1 MKVDKKGRVSLP
13 AELRAELPENDSRLM
28 FFQPADTPWI
38 NGCAYG
44 EFDRVLGELEQ
55 ALPGPSRSASQ
66 RLASNVLG
74 IGDADDI
81 GDAYAESVLVQL
93 DPEGRFSL
101 PDMVRQTLGISET
114 VMFVGKGAVFQ
125 IWHPDVYA
133 AHRAEARARRLQRFG
148 AGGPT

>member
-13 AELRAELPENDSRLM
+13 AELRAELPDSDARLM
-28 FFQPADTPWI
+28 LFQPADTPWI

-44 EFDRVLGELEQ
+44 EFDRVLAELEQ
-55 ALPGPSRSASQ
+55 ALPGPARSGPQ
-66 RLASNVLG
+66 RLASNILG
-74 IGDADDI
+74 IGADDDI

-101 PDMVRQTLGISET
+101 PDMVRQTLKIGEA

-125 IWHPDVYA
+125 IWHPDAYA
-133 AHRAEARARRLQRFG
+133 AHRADARARRLQRFDSG
-148 AGGPT
+148 AAA